1 MKNVLLVM
9 TVGVA
14 IVLAILLALDA
25 RQLSRLRGDI
35 AELRS
40 EREEM
45 ESLLDE
51 YEGTIAEL
59 EGEGEQGDEGISSLR
74 RLNASLLRQ
83 NKQLK
88 TQLAKKESVID
99 EMKKRYSAAG
109 EGALTADAD
118 AGAAEKESAS
128 AMEGLGDYFDE
139 MMKNPEMVE
148 MMRQGQR
155 TALDMIYGDL
165 FKDLRLS
172 KEELEAF
179 KDLLVDKQMVSMELG
194 LPMMKGDLGEDE
206 KKEMTEQIR
215 EKQAEIDEEI
225 KMLLGEAVYEEFE
238 NYSKNLGDRML
249 LGQYKRG
256 LKGAGIE
263 PLEERQEEELL
274 AAMSQERENFEFSAS
289 FGDPDNFDLS
299 RFTEENIN
307 TYLKEREELVRRV
320 LDRSKTILT
329 EEQFERYKASVE
341 SQFKMEKMQ
350 MEMAARMFGSKGSV
364 GKTTEGS
371 EAEKG
376 NGEETGNV
384 ETGDNTDAE
393 DTNEGTTGGE

>member
-1 MKNVLLVM
+1 
-9 TVGVA
+9 
-14 IVLAILLALDA
+14 
-25 RQLSRLRGDI
+25 
-35 AELRS
+35 
-40 EREEM
+40 
-45 ESLLDE
+45 
-51 YEGTIAEL
+51 
-59 EGEGEQGDEGISSLR
+59 
-74 RLNASLLRQ
+74 
-83 NKQLK
+83 
-88 TQLAKKESVID
+88 
-99 EMKKRYSAAG
+99 MKKRYSAA
-109 EGALTADAD
+109 EEDALTADTD
-118 AGAAEKESAS
+118 AEAGEKESAS

-155 TALDMIYGDL
+155 TALDMIYGEL

-172 KEELEAF
+172 EEEMEAF
-179 KDLLVDKQMVSMELG
+179 KDLLVDKQMVNLEMG

-206 KKEMTEQIR
+206 KKEMTEQIE

-263 PLEERQEEELL
+263 ALDERQEDELL
-274 AAMSQERENFEFSAS
+274 AAMNEERERFEFSAS
-289 FGDPDNFDLS
+289 FGDPDNFDVS

-307 TYLKEREELVRRV
+307 TYLKEKEELVKRV

-329 EEQFERYKASVE
+329 EEQFEQYKASVE

-350 MEMAARMFGSKGSV
+350 MEMAAKMFGSKGSV

-384 ETGDNTDAE
+384 ETGDDTDAE

>member
-1 MKNVLLVM
+1 MYGSTRSNSKYFKSMIDTGNDWIRIPIYWSVVEPVNT
-9 TVGVA
+9 TVANYKWSSADSAVA
-14 IVLAILLALDA
+14 AAIDGCKRVIITHQTAPDWA
-25 RQLSRLRGDI
+25 
-35 AELRS
+35 AE
-40 EREEM
+40 
-45 ESLLDE
+45 
-51 YEGTIAEL
+51 YP
-59 EGEGEQGDEGISSLR
+59 
-74 RLNASLLRQ
+74 
-83 NKQLK
+83 
-88 TQLAKKESVID
+88 ESVI
-99 EMKKRYSAAG
+99 
-109 EGALTADAD
+109 
-118 AGAAEKESAS
+118 
-128 AMEGLGDYFDE
+128 
-139 MMKNPEMVE
+139 N
-148 MMRQGQR
+148 
-155 TALDMIYGDL
+155 
-165 FKDLRLS
+165 
-172 KEELEAF
+172 
-179 KDLLVDKQMVSMELG
+179 
-194 LPMMKGDLGEDE
+194 
-206 KKEMTEQIR
+206 
-215 EKQAEIDEEI
+215 
-225 KMLLGEAVYEEFE
+225 
-238 NYSKNLGDRML
+238 SKNLGDRML